1 MKTEYLTEPAPRTFL
16 VGLGDVGRLA
26 VASVRAERLSRLLV
40 EPSIRSLT
48 EVLPSGPAT
57 LLFVG
62 AVGTYR
68 KLARLLHSVRRS
80 AGLVV
85 VVLSADSEDELARFF
100 SSPDGEKLLRLGDT
114 VVPILTRAS
123 TSAAQLVAV
132 LLEQVRVRSLLV
144 GRGVC
149 PVVLSPAR
157 SFPALPSWTENVL
170 WVASRT
176 RAVSESERTRLRSA
190 LERAFPTESRAF
202 VRVVRRSGPEVT
214 GGLVLPAN
222 RSSRPV
228 PSSPSRPSRHALA
241 VEPFVA

>member
-40 EPSIRSLT
+40 EPSTRSFT
-48 EVLPSGPAT
+48 QALPSGPAT

-68 KLARLLHSVRRS
+68 RLARLLRSVRRS

-100 SSPDGEKLLRLGDT
+100 GSPDGEKLVRLGDT

-123 TSAAQLVAV
+123 ASATQLLAV
-132 LLEQVRVRSLLV
+132 LLEQARVRGFLV

-149 PVVLSPAR
+149 PVVLSSAR
-157 SFPALPSWTENVL
+157 SLPALPSWTENVL
-170 WVASRT
+170 WVAART
-176 RAVSESERTRLRSA
+176 QAVSESERTRLRTA
-190 LERAFPTESRAF
+190 FERAFPSESRGF
-202 VRVVRRSGPEVT
+202 VRVVRRSGLEVT
-214 GGLVLPAN
+214 GGLVLPAS
-222 RSSRPV
+222 RSSRSV
-228 PSSPSRPSRHALA
+228 PSSTSLPGHHAVA
-241 VEPFVA
+241 VQAFVA